1 MGSLRVEGSDYL
13 ARPTKQRGGDEKEEE
28 ERGVVEGEGWGEEEV
43 LAQGGEDRTLT
54 PSPPAATGP
63 RRAGVPGLSN
73 PWRRVP
79 WDQHEGGGLPAVGQR
94 PPVEAAGCVY
104 V

>member
-13 ARPTKQRGGDEKEEE
+13 ARPTKQRGGEEKEEE

-43 LAQGGEDRTLT
+43 LAQGREDRTLT

-73 PWRRVP
+73 PW
-79 WDQHEGGGLPAVGQR
+79 GLPTVGQR
-94 PPVEAAGCVY
+94 LPWRQQDVCVFEIRLNM
-104 V
+104 

>member
-43 LAQGGEDRTLT
+43 LAQGGRRQDPHALGTTQGWGARPVKPMEEG
-54 PSPPAATGP
+54 PMGPA
-63 RRAGVPGLSN
+63 
-73 PWRRVP
+73 
-79 WDQHEGGGLPAVGQR
+79 
-94 PPVEAAGCVY
+94 
-104 V
+104 